1 MQCSKKSRKKFK
13 NLNFIVQN
21 MGSKGSKNKKISYMI
36 KSIIYLTKKL
46 FYGYIWDI
54 PSNNYKK
61 NKIIEKKY

>member
-1 MQCSKKSRKKFK
+1 MQHSKKSRKKFK

-36 KSIIYLTKKL
+36 KSIIYLTKKIL
-46 FYGYIWDI
+46 YTGYTVK
-54 PSNNYKK
+54 NCKK